1 MNRSISY
8 VAYFLTCCV
17 GLLGCVSQSKYLEL
31 KDQKGFYESAY
42 SNFDSLEAINQDL
55 RQDNQDMEAYL
66 RQAFQEVEK
75 LTVANQSL
83 NRNYLELRKR
93 YDQIAQTNN
102 SVVSNSSFEKQ
113 NLQEQVAAKQAELD
127 QKEAY
132 LNNLERELTIRQQQ
146 LNQQAQGN
154 TNNPA
159 PYNNPGGNTPQMEYQ
174 INVVNLQLQKL
185 REAVGQAF
193 YGSANNEMSIKQENG
208 RIILTLAQS
217 LLFPNNSNDQ
227 INNRGLSTLAQLAQV
242 LNSNPEIK
250 VDIEG
255 HTDADGDPKFNW
267 DRSVIRASTVA
278 KELIALNISPA
289 RITASGKSS
298 YEPVSNNN
306 SPQGR
311 LANNRTEIILSPDY
325 NPLLNIIQK

>member
-8 VAYFLTCCV
+8 LAYFLTISI
-17 GLLGCVSQSKYLEL
+17 GLLGCVSQSKYLEV
-31 KDQKGFYESAY
+31 KEQKSFYESAY
-42 SNFDSLEAINQDL
+42 ANFDSLEAVNQDL

-102 SVVSNSSFEKQ
+102 SVISNSSFEKQ
-113 NLQEQVAAKQAELD
+113 NLQEQLAAKQAELD

-132 LNNLERELTIRQQQ
+132 LNNLEKELTIRQQQ
-146 LNQQAQGN
+146 LNQAQAN
-154 TNNPA
+154 TTSPA
-159 PYNNPGGNTPQMEYQ
+159 PYSNTNTSTPQMEYQ
-174 INVVNLQLQKL
+174 INVVKQQLEQL
-185 REAVGQAF
+185 RASVGQAF
-193 YGSANNEMSIKQENG
+193 YGVTSNEISITQESG
-208 RIILTLAQS
+208 RIIVTMAQS
-217 LLFPNNSNDQ
+217 LLFPDNANDK
-227 INNRGLSTLAQLAQV
+227 INNRGLSTLAQLSQV
-242 LNSNPEIK
+242 LNANPEIK
-250 VDIEG
+250 IDIEG
-255 HTDADGDPKFNW
+255 HTDSDGDPKYNW
-267 DRSVIRASTVA
+267 DRSVIRASAVA

-298 YEPVSNNN
+298 YEPIANNS

-325 NPLLNIIQK
+325 NPLLNIIQR

>member
-8 VAYFLTCCV
+8 LAYFLV
-17 GLLGCVSQSKYLEL
+17 ISIGLLGCVSQSKFLEVQE
-31 KDQKGFYESAY
+31 QKSFYESAY
-42 SNFDSLEAINQDL
+42 ANFDSLEAVNQDL

-83 NRNYLELRKR
+83 NRNYVELRKR

-102 SVVSNSSFEKQ
+102 SVISNSSFEKQ
-113 NLQEQVAAKQAELD
+113 NFQEQLAAKQAELD

-132 LNNLERELTIRQQQ
+132 LNNLERELTVRQQQ
-146 LNQQAQGN
+146 LNQVQANTANPSPYGN
-154 TNNPA
+154 TNSNM
-159 PYNNPGGNTPQMEYQ
+159 PQMEYQ
-174 INVVNLQLQKL
+174 VNLVKQQLQKL

-193 YGSANNEMSIKQENG
+193 YGIAGNEISITQENG
-208 RIILTLAQS
+208 RIVITMAQS

-227 INNRGLSTLAQLAQV
+227 VNNRGLSTLAQLAQV
-242 LNSNPEIK
+242 LNANPEIK
-250 VDIEG
+250 IDVEG
-255 HTDADGDPKFNW
+255 HTDADGDPKNNW
-267 DRSVIRASTVA
+267 DRSVIRAAAVA
-278 KELIALNISPA
+278 KELIALNINPS
-289 RITASGKSS
+289 RITAAGKSS
-298 YEPVSNNN
+298 YEPIANNN

-325 NPLLNIIQK
+325 NPLLNIIQR

>member
-8 VAYFLTCCV
+8 LAYFLVISV
-17 GLLGCVSQSKYLEL
+17 GLLGCVSQSKYLEVQE
-31 KDQKGFYESAY
+31 QKSFYESAY
-42 SNFDSLEAINQDL
+42 ANFDSLEAVNQDL

-102 SVVSNSSFEKQ
+102 SVISNSSFEKQ
-113 NLQEQVAAKQAELD
+113 NLQEQLAAKQAELD

-146 LNQQAQGN
+146 LNQAQ
-154 TNNPA
+154 TNSSNPS
-159 PYNNPGGNTPQMEYQ
+159 PYNSMGSMPQLDYQ
-174 INVVNLQLQKL
+174 VNLVNQQLQKL

-193 YGSANNEMSIKQENG
+193 FGNTNNEISITQENG
-208 RIILTLAQS
+208 RIIITMAQS
-217 LLFPNNSNDQ
+217 LLFPNNANDQ

-242 LNSNPEIK
+242 LNANPEIK
-250 VDIEG
+250 IDIEG
-255 HTDADGDPKFNW
+255 HTDGDGDPKNNW

-278 KELIALNISPA
+278 KELIALNINPS

-298 YEPVSNNN
+298 YEPIANNS

-325 NPLLNIIQK
+325 NPLLNIIQR